1 VKLTVVA
8 AALAAAL
15 SACDDGAVIE
25 VPAGFPAPPIPA
37 DNALTAARADL
48 GRRLFYDK
56 QLSRT
61 QEIAC
66 ASCHLPAHAFA
77 DPRRFSVGVEGRLG
91 GRNAPSIVNLVY
103 NTSFFWD
110 GGAHTLEQQVIGPII
125 NPLEMDMQLG
135 AVVARLA
142 RDPSYLRDFQQAYG
156 TDPAPGSLTKAIAS
170 FMRTIVS
177 GDSPFD
183 RYQRGDRS
191 ALDESQRRGMEI
203 ALGERGECFHCH
215 VGFNFTNNDFRN
227 NSLYARY
234 EDVGRAKV
242 TESADDVGKFKVPS
256 LRNVALTAPYMHDG
270 SLATLEDV
278 VEHYSKGGSMNE
290 NADPN
295 IRPLD
300 LTAREKAD
308 LVAFLRALTDESLAT
323 NPRYA
328 APVRPANSGL
338 RY

>member
-1 VKLTVVA
+1 
-8 AALAAAL
+8 
-15 SACDDGAVIE
+15 
-25 VPAGFPAPPIPA
+25 
-37 DNALTAARADL
+37 
-48 GRRLFYDK
+48 
-56 QLSRT
+56 
-61 QEIAC
+61 
-66 ASCHLPAHAFA
+66 
-77 DPRRFSVGVEGRLG
+77 
-91 GRNAPSIVNLVY
+91 
-103 NTSFFWD
+103 
-110 GGAHTLEQQVIGPII
+110 
-125 NPLEMDMQLG
+125 MQLG

-234 EDVGRAKV
+234 EDVGRARV